1 MSSSTFSFS
10 NRFEADASKPKMFF
24 HRESNGPLS
33 SQPIAICW
41 IPRTRNGLVLVVDDS
56 DARPE
61 IFLAY
66 DKSRD
71 ASMSEKIP
79 VDSLAWLFENSIDVL
94 LLYFG
99 NFVIIHNSLFVL
111 SYAPDKVPQ

>member
-1 MSSSTFSFS
+1 M
-10 NRFEADASKPKMFF
+10 
-24 HRESNGPLS
+24 
-33 SQPIAICW
+33 
-41 IPRTRNGLVLVVDDS
+41 VVDDS

-71 ASMSEKIP
+71 ASMSEKIT

-111 SYAPDKVPQ
+111 SYALDKKGSMLILKIDAQSVETVR